1 MRNKRRATVKALVMT
16 LGLAIPAT
24 GWAADFS
31 DPEWPCLQRRVENM
45 SLGLMWTQPIPEGK
59 IPAEIRPQAIELA
72 ETLVLR
78 RVSLT
83 EAEALIQEFLRD
95 TPSVTD
101 AVLGQIFRIVFERI
115 NSNRSQLIGGI
126 TSYSLAQIEASERI
140 DKARVEMDQLMA
152 AEAPDYDRVD
162 ALEEQ
167 LDWQQRIYRDRAQAL
182 TYVCETPVLLEKRT
196 FALAQALA
204 RHLQS

>member
-1 MRNKRRATVKALVMT
+1 MRNMHRATAMALVLT
-16 LGLAIPAT
+16 FGLAIPAT

-45 SLGLMWTQPIPEGK
+45 SLGLMWTHPIPDGK
-59 IPAEIRPQAIELA
+59 IPAEIRPQAHELA

-78 RVSLT
+78 RVSLI
-83 EAEALIQEFLRD
+83 EAEALIEGFLRD

-101 AVLGQIFRIVFERI
+101 AVLGQIFRVVFERI

-126 TSYSLAQIEASERI
+126 TRYSLAQIVAAERI
-140 DKARVEMDQLMA
+140 DETRGEMDQLMA

-204 RHLQS
+204 KHLQS

>member
-1 MRNKRRATVKALVMT
+1 MRNMQRATAMALVFT
-16 LGLAIPAT
+16 FGLAIPAT

-45 SLGLMWTQPIPEGK
+45 SLGLMWTHPIPDGK
-59 IPAEIRPQAIELA
+59 IPAEIRPQAHELA

-78 RVSLT
+78 RVSLI
-83 EAEALIQEFLRD
+83 EAEALIEGFLRD
-95 TPSVTD
+95 TPGVTD
-101 AVLGQIFRIVFERI
+101 AVLGQIFRVVFERI

-126 TSYSLAQIEASERI
+126 TRYSLAQIVAAERI
-140 DKARVEMDQLMA
+140 DKTRGEMDQLMA

-162 ALEEQ
+162 AIEEQ

-204 RHLQS
+204 KHLQS

>member
-1 MRNKRRATVKALVMT
+1 MRNMRRTSVQAVVLA
-16 LGLAIPAT
+16 LGLAIP
-24 GWAADFS
+24 GSSGAADFL

-45 SLGLMWTQPIPEGK
+45 SLGLMWTQPIPDGK

-78 RVSLT
+78 RISLN
-83 EAEALIQEFLRD
+83 EADALIEDFLRD
-95 TPSVTD
+95 TPGVTD

-115 NSNRSQLIGGI
+115 NHNRSQLIGGI
-126 TSYSLAQIEASERI
+126 TSYSLAQIEASDRI
-140 DKARVEMDQLMA
+140 DKARVEMDQIMTSD
-152 AEAPDYDRVD
+152 APDYDRVD
-162 ALEEQ
+162 SLEEQ